1 MRKRGADPLSIPIIE
16 EGRFL
21 PCQGWAEMIR
31 KVYRAKEWNLNRII
45 MRIRRFRLWLYGV
58 KNMKVRIGRTGGEG
72 GIRTHGSD
80 INRNNRL
87 AGDPDQPLQHLSAV
101 LLMAMCYSIIF

>member
-1 MRKRGADPLSIPIIE
+1 
-16 EGRFL
+16 
-21 PCQGWAEMIR
+21 MIR
-31 KVYRAKEWNLNRII
+31 KVYEAREWNLDRII
-45 MRIRRFRLWLYGV
+45 MRIQRFRLLPYG
-58 KNMKVRIGRTGGEG
+58 MKEMKARTARTGGEG

-101 LLMAMCYSIIF
+101 LLMAVLFYHFLDCNQN

>member
-1 MRKRGADPLSIPIIE
+1 
-16 EGRFL
+16 
-21 PCQGWAEMIR
+21 MIR
-31 KVYRAKEWNLNRII
+31 KAYRAKEWNLNLII
-45 MRIRRFRLWLYGV
+45 MLIQRFRLLPYG
-58 KNMKVRIGRTGGEG
+58 MKDMKARIGRTGGEG

-101 LLMAMCYSIIF
+101 LLVAMLFYHFLDYNQN

>member
-1 MRKRGADPLSIPIIE
+1 VASTKTKFLSIQSWITGLE
-16 EGRFL
+16 
-21 PCQGWAEMIR
+21 
-31 KVYRAKEWNLNRII
+31 
-45 MRIRRFRLWLYGV
+45 
-58 KNMKVRIGRTGGEG
+58 VRICIIGGEG

-101 LLMAMCYSIIF
+101 LLMAMLFYHFLDYNQN